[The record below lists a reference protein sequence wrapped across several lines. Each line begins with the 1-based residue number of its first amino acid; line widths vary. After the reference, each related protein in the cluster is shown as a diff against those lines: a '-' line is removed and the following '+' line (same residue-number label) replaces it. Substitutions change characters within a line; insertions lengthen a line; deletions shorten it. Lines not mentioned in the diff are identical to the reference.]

1 MCILP
6 LEIHVPALDIV
17 VECFLYMTLIFTEMN
32 TSLEVVLSPVYR
44 WETRLGEVKQLAY
57 GHMTSKSGAQRFT
70 RQPQCTPVS
79 HTVWSLSK
87 RSYPTNRIFSEEAL
101 FVLASVLAGLGYFVL
116 MLESHFYAEHTETI
130 CFFSFK
136 KILDKIHQNWNAFSI
151 FKINEVRPGKR
162 HICCL
167 RNWLNK
173 MEKNNSWV
181 VFVDHF

>member
-116 MLESHFYAEHTETI
+116 MLESMVPIFMLSI
-130 CFFSFK
+130 QKPSVSFLLK
-136 KILDKIHQNWNAFSI
+136 KYWTRFTKIEMLFQFLKLMKSDQ
-151 FKINEVRPGKR
+151 ERGT
-162 HICCL
+162 
-167 RNWLNK
+167 
-173 MEKNNSWV
+173 
-181 VFVDHF
+181 FVA